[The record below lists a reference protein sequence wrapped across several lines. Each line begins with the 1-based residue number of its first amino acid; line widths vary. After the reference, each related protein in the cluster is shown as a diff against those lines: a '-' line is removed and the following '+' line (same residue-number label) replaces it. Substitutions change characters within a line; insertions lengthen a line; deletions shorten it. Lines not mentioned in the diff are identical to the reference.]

1 MAKPRRGSEYHALLF
16 KKDLKNLSKCRK
28 VHPFLRTGSSKGI
41 VKGHLCQK
49 EEKSMI
55 FGMTPFTFFH
65 VLLSLIGIL
74 SGFIAVF
81 GMIAGKRLDGWTALF
96 VVTTALTSIT
106 GFFFP
111 FHGLTPGI
119 ILGIISLVVLAFAI
133 PARYLFHLAGA
144 WRKVYVV
151 TASLAL
157 YLNVFVLVAQL
168 FGKVPSLHALAPTGS
183 EPPFLISE
191 IVVMA
196 VFIVLTV
203 AAAIKFRPEPL
214 HA

>member
-1 MAKPRRGSEYHALLF
+1 
-16 KKDLKNLSKCRK
+16 
-28 VHPFLRTGSSKGI
+28 
-41 VKGHLCQK
+41 
-49 EEKSMI
+49 MI

-81 GMIAGKRLDGWTALF
+81 GMIAGKRLDGWTTLF
-96 VVTTALTSIT
+96 LVTTALTSIT

-119 ILGIISLVVLAFAI
+119 ILGIISLVILAVAI
-133 PARYLFHLAGA
+133 PARYVKNLAGA
-144 WRKVYVV
+144 WRKVYAI
-151 TASLAL
+151 TASIAL

-168 FGKVPSLHALAPTGS
+168 FQKVPSLHALAPKGS
-183 EPPFLISE
+183 EPPFLITE
-191 IVVMA
+191 VVVMA
-196 VFIVLTV
+196 LFVVLTI

-214 HA
+214 RA